1 MNEDEPT
8 LNREHWNCSP
18 QELERELNSFID
30 EFGSFSP
37 EHFVQ
42 IKFHLLRFSG
52 LSRESRDEFCRVSI
66 HSKHCPRCDALY
78 VAKECLLWYGL
89 FDIITPHLV
98 SRAPPC
104 IRLAYEKKSIKL
116 VTDYLR
122 AANLIDPPFHKKR
135 RAPSCKMMKRWGYCR
150 EDEYCQAME
159 TEYTL
164 EYIKARERV
173 KQSRDL

>member
-1 MNEDEPT
+1 MSENGPV
-8 LNREHWNCSP
+8 LSREHWNCSGE
-18 QELERELNSFID
+18 ELASELKSFVD

-37 EHFVQ
+37 EHFTQ
-42 IKFHLLRFSG
+42 IKFHLLRYPS
-52 LSRESRDEFCRVSI
+52 LSQESRNEFCHISI
-66 HSKHCPRCDALY
+66 HEKQCPRCDKLY
-78 VAKECLLWYGL
+78 VAKECVLWYRL

-104 IRLAYEKKSIKL
+104 IRLAWEKKSIMRVADHL
-116 VTDYLR
+116 W
-122 AANLIDPPFHKKR
+122 AASLISPPFYKKS

-159 TEYTL
+159 TENTL

-173 KQSRDL
+173 KLGRDL